1 MADSLLLV
9 HLATGQ
15 TEKEEEEEE
24 GDGGPEAIL
33 ECIYGQG
40 LPTSLHVVQV

>member
-9 HLATGQ
+9 HLASGQ
-15 TEKEEEEEE
+15 TEKEEEEE
-24 GDGGPEAIL
+24 GDGGPGAIL